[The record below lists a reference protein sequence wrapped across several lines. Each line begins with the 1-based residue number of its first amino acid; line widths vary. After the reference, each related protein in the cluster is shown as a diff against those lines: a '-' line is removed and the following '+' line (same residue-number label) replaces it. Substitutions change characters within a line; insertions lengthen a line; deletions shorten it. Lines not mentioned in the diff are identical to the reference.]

1 MTTHIIVYRGLV
13 GCSLGVMQEPY
24 IPELLQFI
32 NDLEVTAG
40 VMARAP
46 VDVYEEEDWLRKLHT
61 NKKSNQIFAVLAHEP
76 GENEFRYIGHT
87 GIHQILWPSGFG
99 ATGSLLGGNNARG
112 NGYGTE
118 AKLLL
123 QYHAFRVLG
132 LRKLTS
138 TVKAF
143 NAQSLGHLI
152 KTGYRIVGR
161 YTKHQ
166 FHDGEYVDEILLE
179 CFREDWEPL
188 WAEYQAGRKLPKLT
202 SGQRELVQS
211 QITIKK

>member
-1 MTTHIIVYRGLV
+1 MSKHIIAHRGTI
-13 GCSLGVMQEPY
+13 CSLAIMQEIY

-32 NDLEVTAG
+32 NDLSVTAG
-40 VMARAP
+40 VRARP
-46 VDVYEEEDWLRKLHT
+46 PIDQPEEEDWVRKLHT
-61 NKKSNQIFAVLAHEP
+61 LKKTHQVFAVLAHGD
-76 GENEFRYIGHT
+76 GEGKYRYIGHV
-87 GIHQILWPSGFG
+87 GIHQMQWPSGFG
-99 ATGSLLGGNNARG
+99 GTGSLLGGVDARG
-112 NGYGTE
+112 KGYGTE

-138 TVKAF
+138 SVKAF

-161 YTKHQ
+161 YTKHE

-179 CFREDWEPL
+179 CFREDWEPI
-188 WAEYQAGRKLPKLT
+188 WKQYQVIRMLPKLT
-202 SGQRELVQS
+202 DEQRELVRNE
-211 QITIKK
+211 TTKK